1 MRKFRNG
8 ETVYW
13 FDYSAKK
20 IHCNK
25 IQEKAKYSSC
35 CYSLVDE
42 HGAFHANTLF
52 RSKKQLLKHVIKSAK
67 EEIKKYQWHL
77 DYEQRLLKTAT
88 ELLNNETKG
97 KKK

>member
-1 MRKFRNG
+1 MRTFRNG

-20 IHCNK
+20 IHRSK
-25 IQEKAKYSSC
+25 IEKASPYGAY
-35 CYSLVDE
+35 CYFLLYE
-42 HGAFHANTLF
+42 HGTFHANTLF
-52 RSKKQLLKHVIKSAK
+52 RSKKQLLNRVIKSAK
-67 EEIKKYQWHL
+67 EEIKKHQWNL

-88 ELLNNETKG
+88 ELLNNLNKG

>member
-1 MRKFRNG
+1 MRTFRNG

-20 IHCNK
+20 IHRSK
-25 IQEKAKYSSC
+25 IERASDGGFFYYLSN
-35 CYSLVDE
+35 E
-42 HGAFHANTLF
+42 HGTFQENVLF
-52 RSKKQLLKHVIKSAK
+52 RNKKQLLNRVIKIAK
-67 EEIKKYQWHL
+67 EEIEKHQWHL

-88 ELLNNETKG
+88 ELLNNENKG

>member
-1 MRKFRNG
+1 MRTFRKG

-35 CYSLVDE
+35 CYSLVGDNCL
-42 HGAFHANTLF
+42 FHANTLF
-52 RSKKQLLKHVIKSAK
+52 RNKKQLLKHVIKRAK
-67 EEIKKYQWHL
+67 EEIKKYQWNL

-88 ELLNNETKG
+88 ELLTNANKG